1 MNSLE
6 RLIASSKGQKLDCVP
21 VAPGIGTYAAV
32 KAGQP
37 MTKVAWD
44 PELMAMVIIR
54 SIERHGHDSCS
65 PITDYGLGTES
76 MGSKVFIRDWE
87 QTYVSDFAVKSDSDV
102 AHLRLPNP
110 LIDGRMP
117 VIIQCEQ
124 ILMEKLGEII
134 GINGGLSGPLSFATN
149 LRGPQQIIYDLVQK
163 PKLVHQLLE
172 ISLQATKDFGEAQ
185 IVHGGVKTI
194 NIYEPMCALISNRMV
209 EEFSFEYLEKLIHHL
224 KGLGALVL
232 LHICNDTTRLLNRM
246 VEIGSDIL
254 SLDVQ
259 VNLAEAKQIVAE
271 RASISGNVATWN
283 LAMSSPEEIYQESCR
298 CIERCAEG
306 GHYTLGSSCEVPLET
321 PVENIDA
328 MVRAA
333 RKFGSNFL
341 REKDNS
347 GKTPIEMEW
356 KYKGQANLK

>member
-6 RLIASSKGQKLDCVP
+6 RLIASGKGQKLDCVP
-21 VAPGIGTYAAV
+21 VAPGIGHYAAMSA
-32 KAGQP
+32 KQP

-44 PELMAMVIIR
+44 PELMAKVVIQ

-76 MGSKVFIRDWE
+76 MGSRVVIRDWE
-87 QTYVSDFAVKSDSDV
+87 QTYVADFVVKSESDIV
-102 AHLRLPNP
+102 DLKPPNP
-110 LIDGRMP
+110 LVDGRMP

-124 ILMEKLGEII
+124 ILVEKLGNHI

-172 ISLQATKDFGEAQ
+172 LSLEATKAFGEAQ

-194 NIYEPMCALISNRMV
+194 NIYEPMAALISNRMV

-224 KGLGALVL
+224 KGLGSLVL
-232 LHICNDTTRLLNRM
+232 LHICNNTTRLLNRM

-259 VNLAEAKQIVAE
+259 VDLSEAKRIVAG
-271 RASISGNVATWN
+271 RAGISGNVTTWN
-283 LAMSSPEEIYQESCR
+283 LAMLSPEEIYNESCR
-298 CIERCAEG
+298 CIEKAAEG
-306 GHYTLGSSCEVPLET
+306 GRYTLGSSCEVPMET
-321 PVENIDA
+321 PPENIDA

-333 RKFGSNFL
+333 REFGSKFL
-341 REKDNS
+341 REKDN
-347 GKTPIEMEW
+347 
-356 KYKGQANLK
+356 